1 MPETF
6 RRRHARGRK
15 TGGAANP
22 SRRAARI
29 KECPHRR
36 RKGPVP
42 TRARQRPPDPPS
54 VGALA
59 GFAVAVISE
68 LRRHPMAAELAA
80 EGARVVSVQSVRTLA
95 QPVEETLQ
103 RATMACLT
111 SPIDHL
117 VVTAAVEFNYW
128 MAAARSWRLDVP
140 LLARF
145 GHARLLASNPRCADA
160 LRALGFTDISSAV
173 DNTTDGLVMHLR
185 HRLPPGQTIA
195 LQLYTP
201 AMHELAHTLSEAGHE
216 VVAVPTFQV
225 LPSISPD
232 TMRRLVNQIVRRHVD
247 AITLTSAEA
256 VRSLLWHARTC
267 DQFDELRQALTSDV
281 ATVCLGPLT
290 AAPLRELKIPVQV
303 AAAPYPEQL
312 TAAVRDALLRR
323 AHRLEADRHTLE
335 IRGEAVLLDGE
346 LITLQQGPMAVL
358 RVLARHPDRVLS
370 PTEVRGQLPFWASA
384 DDHAIEMA
392 VSRLRRALRGVEL
405 VQTVMKRGYRL
416 VEHSPAGFGEDE
428 LPMAEP
434 RQH

>member
-1 MPETF
+1 MP
-6 RRRHARGRK
+6 
-15 TGGAANP
+15 P
-22 SRRAARI
+22 
-29 KECPHRR
+29 
-36 RKGPVP
+36 
-42 TRARQRPPDPPS
+42 RARQRPPEPPS

-59 GFAVAVISE
+59 GFAVAVISD
-68 LRRHPMAAELAA
+68 LRRHPLAADLAA

-173 DNTTDGLVMHLR
+173 DNTTEGLVMHLR

-201 AMHELAHTLSEAGHE
+201 AMHELAHMLSEAGHE

-225 LPSISPD
+225 LPSINPE

-256 VRSLLWHARTC
+256 TRALLWHARTC
-267 DQFDELRQALTSDV
+267 DQFDELRQALASDV
-281 ATVCLGPLT
+281 AAVCLGPLT
-290 AAPLRELKIPVQV
+290 AAPLRELNIPVQL

-312 TAAVRDALLRR
+312 TAAVRDALVRR
-323 AHRLEADRHTLE
+323 AHHLEADRHTFE
-335 IRGEAVLLDGE
+335 IRGEAVLLDGK

-370 PTEVRGQLPFWASA
+370 PAEVRGQLPFWAGA

-392 VSRLRRALRGVEL
+392 VSRLRRALQGADL

-416 VEHSPAGFGEDE
+416 VEHSPAGHDEDE
-428 LPMAEP
+428 FPSARP
-434 RQH
+434 RPS